1 MFQYG
6 EDFYMV
12 DCVCDDTTDYG
23 IQYEKLTNLI
33 LRNNMQQVEFE
44 SNSGGDRVSY
54 EVANRL
60 AQFGARCNI
69 TDKPTETNKETRII
83 VNADWVKKHV
93 LFKDSSLYTSK
104 SDYGIFMDW
113 LFRFSTVGKNLHDD
127 IPDALANFALYVT
140 RGEKVAKVGAAKNPF
155 RSSANNYYGGVYY

>member
-93 LFKDSSLYTSK
+93 LFRDKELYKPKDE
-104 SDYGIFMDW
+104 YGVMMSW
-113 LFRFSTVGKNLHDD
+113 LLSYSVVGKNHHDD
-127 IPDALANFALYVT
+127 VPDGLASFALYVT
-140 RGEKVAKVGAAKNPF
+140 NGPVKVEIKK
-155 RSSANNYYGGVYY
+155 RSF